1 MFKEMNNRI
10 SCSAKPGVLL
20 VSRNWLSNLTM
31 ARAIGRLG
39 YDVEV
44 LRVFQN
50 KPRMLSLT
58 KYIRTDAYSKYI
70 KAYYS
75 CNMLK
80 EESNLVDMLKKIA
93 YHNRKML
100 LIPTDDLAAAI
111 IDTHMDELK
120 PYYLM
125 PNVDNKPGELSKLMS
140 KGLQK
145 ELALKFGIPI
155 VNGAIIRTSEG
166 KFDIP
171 QSVHYPC
178 FVKPN
183 ISKDSSKQRMKK
195 CDNQNELEEYL
206 CKRSLKK
213 DIEIVVEDY
222 IEIEK
227 EYSLLG
233 LSTKQGVIMPGCI
246 AVEEGGHGARRGVAM
261 TGKVVDVDE
270 VGQIRAALIKFVA
283 SLHFDGLFDIDLIKG
298 KDGKLFFTELNLRFG
313 GSGYAIVKS
322 GANLPGMF
330 ADYMLEG
337 KRIDSFCVVEHTG
350 KSFVN
355 EKVLLD
361 ECIRGYLTKKELLAR
376 LKEADV
382 CFVEDNEDL
391 QAYKHFGK
399 FLALANLF
407 KLYLFLKRLVFRK
420 RK

>member
-1 MFKEMNNRI
+1 MNNCT

-50 KPRMLSLT
+50 KPRLLSLT

-70 KAYYS
+70 KTYYS

-93 YHNRKML
+93 HHDCKIL

-125 PNVDNKPGELSKLMS
+125 PNIDNKPGELSQLMS

-145 ELALKFGIPI
+145 ELAFKFGIPI
-155 VNGAIIRTSEG
+155 VNGIVIRTSEG
-166 KFDIP
+166 KFEIP

-183 ISKDSSKQRMKK
+183 ISKNSSKQRMKK
-195 CDNQNELEEYL
+195 CENQTELEKYL
-206 CKRSLKK
+206 LKRSSKK
-213 DIEIVVEDY
+213 DIEIVVENY

-233 LSTKQGVIMPGCI
+233 VSTKQGVTMPGCI
-246 AVEEGGHGARRGVAM
+246 VVDEGGHGARRGVAM
-261 TGKVVDVDE
+261 TGKVVDVGE
-270 VGQIRAALIKFVA
+270 VGQIRNELTEFVA

-298 KDGKLFFTELNLRFG
+298 KDGKIYFTELNLRFG

-322 GANLPGMF
+322 GVNLPGMF
-330 ADYMLEG
+330 ADYMLKG
-337 KRIDSFCVVEHTG
+337 KMIDLSCAVRRTG
-350 KSFVN
+350 KSFVS

-361 ECIRGYLTKKELLAR
+361 ECIRGYLTKSEMLVR
-376 LKEADV
+376 LKEADI
-382 CFVEDNEDL
+382 CFVEDPDDL
-391 QAYKHFGK
+391 QPYKHFSK
-399 FLALANLF
+399 FLALVNLF
-407 KLYLFLKRLVFRK
+407 KLYLFLKHHAFRK